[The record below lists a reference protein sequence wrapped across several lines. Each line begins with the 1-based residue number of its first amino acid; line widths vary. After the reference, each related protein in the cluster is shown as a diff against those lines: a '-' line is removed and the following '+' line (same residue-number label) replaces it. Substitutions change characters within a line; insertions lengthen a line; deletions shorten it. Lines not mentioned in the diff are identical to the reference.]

1 MYKED
6 QSRSANQTD
15 LNDNIENFFNQKH
28 FFDIVKYAISRIYK
42 AFRFK
47 YDMNKG
53 IDGFMLEDIIQKVT
67 HSFLNKN
74 GRKWYI
80 DKFPDFKDQF
90 YSALDSEISNII
102 SSKLERSNKKTKII
116 DDLLS
121 DSHSNYDYDQLLEI
135 VINRLEEL
143 GASDEELLI
152 FEPYIIH
159 KMKRD
164 DIAKLLNVSNNHMTN
179 LKKKLLRK
187 LVIVR
192 KELKNNQQFL

>member
-1 MYKED
+1 MKFNQD
-6 QSRSANQTD
+6 QQTE

-28 FFDIVKYAISRIYK
+28 FFDIVKYAISRINRV
-42 AFRFK
+42 FGFK

-74 GRKWYI
+74 GRQWYI

-102 SSKLERSNKKTKII
+102 SSKLERSNKKTEIK

-121 DSHSNYDYDQLLEI
+121 DNHSNYDYDQLLD
-135 VINRLEEL
+135 VVLMKLEKL

-152 FEPYIIH
+152 FEPYIVH

-164 DIAKLLNVSNNHMTN
+164 DIAKLLDVSNNHMTN

>member
-6 QSRSANQTD
+6 QSGSASQD
-15 LNDNIENFFNQKH
+15 EVNDNIENFFNQKLI
-28 FFDIVKYAISRIYK
+28 FDIVKYAISRINIT
-42 AFRFK
+42 FGFT

-67 HSFLNKN
+67 HSFLSEN

-80 DKFPDFKDQF
+80 NKFPKFKDQF

-102 SSKLERSNKKTKII
+102 SSKLERSNKKVKIVE
-116 DDLLS
+116 DK
-121 DSHSNYDYDQLLEI
+121 HSSGESEFDYDQLLDY
-135 VINRLEEL
+135 VMNRLESL

-152 FEPYIIH
+152 FEPFIVH

-164 DIAKLLNVSNNHMTN
+164 DIAKLLGVKPKYMTN

-187 LVIVR
+187 LVILR
-192 KELKNNQQFL
+192 KELKGNSQFI